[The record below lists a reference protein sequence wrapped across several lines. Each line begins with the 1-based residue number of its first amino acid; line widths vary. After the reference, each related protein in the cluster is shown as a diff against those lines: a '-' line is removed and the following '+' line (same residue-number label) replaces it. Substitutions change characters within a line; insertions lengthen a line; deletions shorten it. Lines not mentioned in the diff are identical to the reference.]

1 MPPCFMPFAPPA
13 TIAAALCAFILPL
26 AAYAAAASSDTRLE
40 EIVVAGGNSTMPNLP
55 PDLPAVTEGVSR
67 QQMEE
72 SINVIN
78 TEDALKYLPSIQV
91 RKRFIGDANGIVAT
105 RTSGTLMSARSLVYA
120 DDLLLSNL
128 LGNGYS
134 YPPRWGLVT
143 PDEIERVDV
152 IYGPFSALYP
162 GNAIGAVINMT
173 TRMPQQFEAHAALQA
188 FQQNFSLYGTDQS
201 FTGKQA
207 SAALANKN
215 GDLSWWL
222 NVNHLVSSGQPMT
235 FLVKPA
241 SATAATAADKVVSGA
256 RSDLDQYGNP
266 RQVLGATSITDTVQ
280 DHAKLRLAY
289 DFSPSLR
296 ATYTFGLWQSKSD
309 SGVASY
315 LKDTA
320 GNPVY
325 SGPVNIDGQR
335 YVLGATD
342 LNPGKSDQEHWL
354 QGLSLASKTNGGWD
368 WEVAASR
375 YSYQKD
381 LSRAPTTALPAAAS
395 GGAGSG
401 PGNIGDLGGTGWST
415 LDLRGIWR
423 PELADHAHQLSFGY
437 HYDKYRLNALVSST
451 TDWINSD
458 AGARTSAFAGST
470 ETQAVY
476 LQDAWRLAPAWKVVI
491 GSRWENWRAFDGSV
505 ANAARVLP
513 FAERSENF
521 FSPKLATSFQASP
534 VWNLRASLGKAY
546 RMPSVSEL
554 YQGSISNNSIVK
566 NDPNLK
572 PEQALSAELSAER
585 DLGNGVLRATL
596 FQETVRDALY
606 SQTDITTNI
615 TNIQNIDRI
624 RTRGIE
630 IAYQAVDV
638 GLRGLDLA
646 GSVTYADSV
655 IVENNRNPASVGKQ
669 QPRVPNWRA
678 TLSATYRQNDQL
690 SYALA
695 ARYSGKQFGTL
706 DNSDVN
712 GGTYGGVSKFFVVD
726 VRLRYKMSKQ
736 WSAALGIDNL
746 NNAQYFVVHPY
757 PQRTLSAE
765 LKYGF

>member
-1 MPPCFMPFAPPA
+1 MPPCLMHFAPSA
-13 TIAAALCAFILPL
+13 SIAATLCALTLPL
-26 AAYAAAASSDTRLE
+26 AAAHANTASTDTHLE
-40 EIVVAGGNSTMPNLP
+40 EIVVAGGTSVLPNLP
-55 PDLPAVTEGVSR
+55 PDLPAVSEGISR

-72 SINVIN
+72 SVNVIN

-91 RKRFIGDANGIVAT
+91 RKRFIGDTNGIVAT
-105 RTSGTLMSARSLVYA
+105 RTSGTLMSARSLLYA
-120 DDLLLSNL
+120 DGLLLSNL
-128 LGNGYS
+128 LGNGYA

-143 PDEIERVDV
+143 PDEIERIDV

-162 GNAIGAVINMT
+162 GNAIGAAINMT
-173 TRMPQQFEAHAALQA
+173 TRMPRQFEAHAALQA

-201 FTGKQA
+201 FAGKQA

-222 NVNHLVSSGQPMT
+222 NVNHLASSGQPMT
-235 FLVKPA
+235 FLTKPA
-241 SATAATAADKVVSGA
+241 STTAATAADKVVSGA
-256 RSDLDQYGNP
+256 RSDRDQYGNP

-280 DHAKLRLAY
+280 DHAKLKLAY
-289 DFSPSLR
+289 DFNPGLR
-296 ATYTFGLWQSKSD
+296 ATYTFGLWQSKND
-309 SGVASY
+309 SGIASY
-315 LKDTA
+315 LKDAA

-325 SGPVNIDGQR
+325 SGPVNIDGKR

-354 QGLSLASKTNGGWD
+354 QGLSLASKTNGEWD

-381 LSRAPTTALPAAAS
+381 LSRAPITALPAAA
-395 GGAGSG
+395 GGG
-401 PGNIGDLGGTGWST
+401 PGSISDLGGTGWST

-423 PELADHAHQLSFGY
+423 PALADQAHQVSFGY
-437 HYDKYRLNALVSST
+437 HYDKYRLNALVSGT
-451 TDWINSD
+451 TDWID
-458 AGARTSAFAGST
+458 GAAGARTSAFAGST

-476 LQDAWRLAPAWKVVI
+476 LQDAWRLAPAWKAVI
-491 GSRWENWRAFDGSV
+491 GGRWEHWRAFDGSV
-505 ANAARVLP
+505 ANAASVLP
-513 FAERSENF
+513 FAARSGSF
-521 FSPKLATSFQASP
+521 FSPKLAASFQANP

-554 YQGSISNNSIVK
+554 YQGSISNNSIVR

-572 PEQALSAELSAER
+572 PEQALSAEFSAER

-606 SQTDITTNI
+606 SQTDVNTNI

-624 RTRGIE
+624 RSRGVE
-630 IAYQAVDV
+630 LAYQAVDV
-638 GLRGLDLA
+638 GVRGLDLA
-646 GSVTYADSV
+646 GSLTYVDSV
-655 IVENNRNPASVGKQ
+655 ILQNDRNPASVGKQ

-690 SYALA
+690 SYALG
-695 ARYSGKQFGTL
+695 ARYSGHQFGTL

-712 GGTYGGVSKFFVVD
+712 GDTYGGVSKFFVVD
-726 VRLRYKMSKQ
+726 VRLRYQMNKQ